1 MKPSDKEMYVGKRVE
16 LIYSNDEYTKLVPGD
31 KGTIDMV
38 DDAGTLFV
46 TWDSGSLLG
55 LIPGIDKY
63 TVEF

>member
-1 MKPSDKEMYVGKRVE
+1 MKSSDKEMYVGKRVT
-16 LIYSNDEYTKLVPGD
+16 LIFTSDEYTRLKPGD
-31 KGTIDMV
+31 KGTINMV

-46 TWDSGSLLG
+46 IWDSGSLLG